1 MNINHILAGVP
12 CACGKTHTCAIKQVY
27 IEKGAIARLA
37 ALCAPHTHI
46 LLVADENTF
55 AAAGEQVVEAL
66 SGKRLDRVV
75 FPATPL
81 LIPNEQAIARVN
93 AALDGVDMIL
103 AVGSG
108 VIQDLCKYCSHFS
121 GIPYIDVA
129 TAPSMDGYAS
139 DGAAMILGG
148 MKETVKAGLPQAI
161 VCDVDVLKNA
171 PYPMIQAGY
180 GDIIGKYSAL
190 CDWRLANIVTG
201 EYLCE
206 YIYKTTAEMIEKT
219 RALADGLTERRGESV
234 AALMEALVVVGI
246 MMSFAGSSRP
256 ASGSEHHLSHFFE
269 ITGIVHGKEYLPH
282 GIDVAY
288 STVKTAALREKLAT
302 APYPEK
308 GFIPVRKE
316 YLTKMSEIY
325 GVVGESCVALQDKIG
340 RYGVDRAPVYRA
352 HEAEIR
358 ALFAATPTAKEIE
371 DMLRAVGMDISE
383 FYTLYGEE
391 KIKTAISYAKDLKD
405 RYSVLWMYYDLFGE
419 VQ

>member
-1 MNINHILAGVP
+1 MNINELLAGVP

-27 IEKGAIARLA
+27 IEKGAISRLT
-37 ALCAPHTHI
+37 ALTADYESI
-46 LLVADENTF
+46 LLVADENTL
-55 AAAGEQVVEAL
+55 AAAGNRVEAAL
-66 SGKRLDRVV
+66 AGKRIARVV
-75 FPATPL
+75 FPAAPL
-81 LIPNEQAIARVN
+81 LVPNEQAIAQVN
-93 AALDGVDMIL
+93 AALDGVEMIL

-121 GIPYIDVA
+121 GIPYIDMA

-148 MKETVKAGLPQAI
+148 MKETVKAGLPLAI

-206 YIYKTTAEMIEKT
+206 YIYKTTAEMVEKT
-219 RALADGLTERRGESV
+219 RALALGLTERREESI

-288 STVKTAALREKLAT
+288 STVETAALREKLAT
-302 APYPEK
+302 APYPER
-308 GFIPVRKE
+308 GFIPVREE
-316 YLTKMSEIY
+316 YIAKMQEIY
-325 GVVGESCVALQDKIG
+325 GEVGAGCVALQDRIG
-340 RYGVDRAPVYRA
+340 RYGIDRAPAYRA
-352 HEAEIR
+352 HEDEIR

-371 DMLRAVGMDISE
+371 EMLRVVGLDIDE
-383 FYTLYGEE
+383 FYALYGEE
-391 KIKTAISYAKDLKD
+391 KIKTALSYAKDLKD